1 LFQLFV
7 AANNIFGRITMA
19 VLAGQDGLI
28 RNCNVSH
35 HYGITVPDFYSAGSN
50 MLLLIDVL
58 LNFQTVY

>member
-1 LFQLFV
+1 
-7 AANNIFGRITMA
+7 MA